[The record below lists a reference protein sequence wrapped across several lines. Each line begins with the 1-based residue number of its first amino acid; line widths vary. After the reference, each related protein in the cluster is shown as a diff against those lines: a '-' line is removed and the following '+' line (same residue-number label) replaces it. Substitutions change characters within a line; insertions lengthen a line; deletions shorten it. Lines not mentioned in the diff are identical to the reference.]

1 MLLKNLHCLNKV
13 PKSSHL
19 HSLNLAL
26 NVVINLVAKLFFSVE
41 NMFFFWANWKWVTKQ
56 RRLLC
61 RSFQNKVRRLLSFS
75 WHGQRFLQYSMIFC
89 DSMFSSLQCCKKIL
103 LKISP
108 CKIVTSQ
115 VLPCHIWL
123 IGTSQKATGLP
134 IGWRLVHL
142 SSGLMKTTCPSHG
155 GARSW

>member
-26 NVVINLVAKLFFSVE
+26 NVVINLVAKFFSVE
-41 NMFFFWANWKWVTKQ
+41 NIFFWANWKWVTKQ

-61 RSFQNKVRRLLSFS
+61 RSFQNKEGSCHFHGMVKVFCNIQWSFVTVCF
-75 WHGQRFLQYSMIFC
+75 HHL
-89 DSMFSSLQCCKKIL
+89 SLQCCKKIL

-115 VLPCHIWL
+115 FLPCHIWL